1 MATAEK
7 RVLIVDD
14 AAMMRMVIRNLLGA
28 NKRYHVVGA
37 CANGAEALEQLKT
50 LNPDIILVDIE
61 MPVMDGLTFLRNARL
76 KTRAKIVILSSIA
89 GAGSAKAHEARS
101 LGADAVLQKPSGSV
115 SLDLVEK
122 SGHEILDTLQRLAP

>member
-14 AAMMRMVIRNLLGA
+14 AAMMRMVIRNLLG
-28 NKRYHVVGA
+28 NDKRYHVVGA

-50 LNPDIILVDIE
+50 LAPDIILVDIE

-76 KTRAKIVILSSIA
+76 KTRAKIVVLSSIA
-89 GAGSAKAHEARS
+89 GTGSPKAHEARS
-101 LGADAVLQKPSGSV
+101 LGADAVIQKPSGSV
-115 SLDLVEK
+115 SLDLVDK
-122 SGHEILDTLQRLAP
+122 SGREILDTLQRLAP